1 MGWMGLKEGCMIEAI
16 IAWLA
21 LTVVNLVLGIIFGHD
36 LAPKYFIC
44 AMRLNEVLAILYSS
58 LIYFLSRK

>member
-1 MGWMGLKEGCMIEAI
+1 MIEAI
-16 IAWLA
+16 ITWLA

-36 LAPKYFIC
+36 LAPKYFIY
-44 AMRLNEVLAILYSS
+44 AMCLNEILAILYSS

>member
-1 MGWMGLKEGCMIEAI
+1 MIEAI
-16 IAWLA
+16 IVWLA
-21 LTVVNLVLGIIFGHD
+21 LTVVNLVFGIIFGHD

-44 AMRLNEVLAILYSS
+44 AMCLNEVLAILYSS